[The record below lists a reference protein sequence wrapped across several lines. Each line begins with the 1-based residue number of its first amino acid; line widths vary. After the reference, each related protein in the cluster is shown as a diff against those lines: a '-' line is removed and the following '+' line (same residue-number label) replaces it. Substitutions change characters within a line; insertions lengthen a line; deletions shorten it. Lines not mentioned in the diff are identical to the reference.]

1 MDRLTKAQ
9 MEFMN
14 GYVPANIDDI
24 YQDGGTA
31 TGQGD
36 EMTQLIQ
43 MYAQYVAQQS
53 GEDPNQVY
61 QQLMQ
66 QLQELEPQELQQAV
80 EQIASELQTVQQQ
93 MQEQQ
98 QAPSQE
104 QMQEQIIEE
113 PMQEEI
119 MAYGGPF
126 RADRSLV
133 PSTGFNNALVNTN
146 MAASPYSSMYAL
158 STMNNKPAKFLAGIT
173 GAAAGLAG
181 SALGYSALFNNR
193 ENADG
198 YQKWFNNRNN
208 QAQNINPNL
217 NLKVNTPSFNTK
229 QDPFK
234 VSNYANWKP
243 DMQVGGANTAAPIV
257 NDSIVP
263 AVQLTPAQQRAAE
276 YQRLRAAQKAKNAI
290 RLAPIEAD
298 QEKRIQNFIINN
310 PGSTRDD
317 YFKFTKYQ
325 NNVGVPGVGSTSKE
339 TVSGCAVNAPARAY
353 GGELP
358 HAQYGKANTGK
369 KSIITPEQ
377 RKLLADIQSGKSKE
391 YSAKNDRASMITGNA
406 KKQDATSVSSEKR
419 KGALVR
425 QSDKE
430 IYKMNN
436 PNVVVFAESP
446 KTALKYNMYD
456 SSINIPELK
465 MLQQQ
470 MDDVEAKRLKAYTDD
485 PTYRN
490 LKNKTDKALEIIS
503 SRNYI
508 DENSAE
514 YKNYVSLSDAL
525 YEYTGSEK
533 FKKSNSEYQKQYDK
547 LVEKFSDPKINPRV
561 MDSTFYKEAQNVKKF
576 YNRTNPNVN
585 VDVVPMYGNPK
596 LMEDKLKNLTPYDK
610 VAVFGHSGDK
620 LAGIP
625 NDDIADYLSK
635 SKAKNCYFGSCFF
648 EDNVE
653 RSNLKKLKGKT
664 LHYRPS
670 SLENGDTAWY
680 GFNPDASS
688 FDEGMWSRNYVKGQ
702 GVNVTPIKQ
711 RTTHITKKLEY
722 GGNLPQA
729 QFGIPGDFDFNNPR
743 QPSYST
749 PGFVQGMGVG
759 QDGYGG
765 ADNSMYNY
773 DPNAQTANDKN
784 LYNAQQA
791 LGVTGQNYEF
801 ITDAQ
806 VANENNEYAFPKYA
820 PNNNRNSINT
830 NKKVLNNV
838 SGQQIANNALFGFKA
853 LSNSLT
859 NNDVSNPTY
868 NTMDNPFVNNPLNA
882 YGNYTTNVQAG
893 ADFFQPNK
901 HVAAQDYGSTRVA
914 KYGGQQNFASGG
926 QYKVSHDE
934 LLQLLRDGA
943 EIEFL

>member
-1 MDRLTKAQ
+1 
-9 MEFMN
+9 
-14 GYVPANIDDI
+14 
-24 YQDGGTA
+24 
-31 TGQGD
+31 
-36 EMTQLIQ
+36 
-43 MYAQYVAQQS
+43 
-53 GEDPNQVY
+53 
-61 QQLMQ
+61 
-66 QLQELEPQELQQAV
+66 
-80 EQIASELQTVQQQ
+80 
-93 MQEQQ
+93 
-98 QAPSQE
+98 
-104 QMQEQIIEE
+104 
-113 PMQEEI
+113 
-119 MAYGGPF
+119 
-126 RADRSLV
+126 
-133 PSTGFNNALVNTN
+133 
-146 MAASPYSSMYAL
+146 
-158 STMNNKPAKFLAGIT
+158 
-173 GAAAGLAG
+173 
-181 SALGYSALFNNR
+181 
-193 ENADG
+193 
-198 YQKWFNNRNN
+198 
-208 QAQNINPNL
+208 
-217 NLKVNTPSFNTK
+217 
-229 QDPFK
+229 
-234 VSNYANWKP
+234 
-243 DMQVGGANTAAPIV
+243 
-257 NDSIVP
+257 
-263 AVQLTPAQQRAAE
+263 
-276 YQRLRAAQKAKNAI
+276 
-290 RLAPIEAD
+290 
-298 QEKRIQNFIINN
+298 
-310 PGSTRDD
+310 
-317 YFKFTKYQ
+317 
-325 NNVGVPGVGSTSKE
+325 
-339 TVSGCAVNAPARAY
+339 
-353 GGELP
+353 
-358 HAQYGKANTGK
+358 
-369 KSIITPEQ
+369 
-377 RKLLADIQSGKSKE
+377 
-391 YSAKNDRASMITGNA
+391 
-406 KKQDATSVSSEKR
+406 
-419 KGALVR
+419 
-425 QSDKE
+425 
-430 IYKMNN
+430 
-436 PNVVVFAESP
+436 
-446 KTALKYNMYD
+446 
-456 SSINIPELK
+456 
-465 MLQQQ
+465 
-470 MDDVEAKRLKAYTDD
+470 
-485 PTYRN
+485 
-490 LKNKTDKALEIIS
+490 
-503 SRNYI
+503 
-508 DENSAE
+508 
-514 YKNYVSLSDAL
+514 
-525 YEYTGSEK
+525 
-533 FKKSNSEYQKQYDK
+533 
-547 LVEKFSDPKINPRV
+547 

-653 RSNLKKLKGKT
+653 RSDLKKLKGKT
-664 LHYRPS
+664 LNYRPS
-670 SLENGDTAWY
+670 SSENGDTAWY

-729 QFGIPGDFDFNNPR
+729 QFGIPGDFDFNDPYGLQQNRFGQTADYANTIGYTNGEPIR

-749 PGFVQGMGVG
+749 PGFVQGMGLG

-773 DPNAQTANDKN
+773 DPNAQTANDRN
-784 LYNAQQA
+784 LYNTQQA
-791 LGVTGQNYEF
+791 LGAAGQDYKF

-806 VANENNEYAFPKYA
+806 VANENNGYAFPKYA

-901 HVAAQDYGSTRVA
+901 HVAAQSIS